1 MTTQDTTGR
10 REAKQE
16 EKLMTGTQA
25 VAQAVRLADV
35 EVTSAYPIR
44 PYDGVMQAVAKL
56 IANGELDAEFIVAEG
71 EHSQFEICKHASS
84 VGARVF
90 VGSSGV
96 GWMYAM
102 ESIAVTPSLRLPV
115 VAMIGNRALD
125 DPGAFG
131 VEHNDALCVRD
142 LGWQL
147 VWVEDAQEC
156 FDATLMA
163 YRIGED
169 SRVSFPVG
177 LGVDGAFITHSQA
190 LLQIPDQESVD
201 AFLPPYDLG
210 DRVLHPDNPI
220 SIAPQANED
229 WVMEI
234 RKQADEAARRVK
246 DVIWEAHND
255 FKELFGRGGDNP
267 FFEEYMT
274 EDAEY
279 VLFGMGSLGLPA
291 KVMVRRLREQG
302 EKVGF
307 VRLKWFRP
315 FPDEE
320 LAEVLGRF
328 KAVGVVDRDYAYGS
342 PQQGGVL
349 FTDLRAALYA
359 AETRPRMVN
368 FIGGLGG
375 RELTPEMM
383 DEMADLT
390 KQAADGG
397 DVPVVSWIGVRE

>member
-1 MTTQDTTGR
+1 MAETR
-10 REAKQE
+10 AAREAIQGQE
-16 EKLMTGTQA
+16 RLMTGTEA

-35 EVTSAYPIR
+35 DVTAAYPIR

-56 IANGELDAEFIVAEG
+56 IANGELDCEFIVADS
-71 EHSQFEICKHASS
+71 EHSQFEICKHASA
-84 VGARVF
+84 VGSRVF

-102 ESIAVTPSLRLPV
+102 ESLAVTPSLRLPV

-147 VWVEDAQEC
+147 CWVEGAQEC

-163 YRIGED
+163 YRVGED
-169 SRVSFPVG
+169 PRVSFPVG

-190 LLQIPDQESVD
+190 LINIPTQDQVNE
-201 AFLPPYDLG
+201 FLPPYDLG
-210 DRVLHPDNPI
+210 DRILHPDNPI

-234 RKQADEAARRVK
+234 RKQSDAAAHRVK
-246 DVIWEAHND
+246 DVIWEAHED
-255 FKELFGRGGDNP
+255 YKRIFGRGGDNP

-279 VLFGMGSLGLPA
+279 VLFGMGSLSLPA
-291 KVMVRRLREQG
+291 KVMVRRLRDRG
-302 EKVGF
+302 EKVGW

-315 FPDEE
+315 FPDVE
-320 LAEVLGRF
+320 LAEVLTRF
-328 KAVGVVDRDYAYGS
+328 KAVGVVDRDYSFGS

-349 FTDLRAALYA
+349 FTDLRASLYNS
-359 AETRPRMVN
+359 ETRPKMVN

-383 DEMADLT
+383 DEMAEMT
-390 KQAADGG
+390 KRAGEG
-397 DVPVVSWIGVRE
+397 EDVPEVSWIGVRE

>member
-1 MTTQDTTGR
+1 MTTQETR
-10 REAKQE
+10 REVKQE

-25 VAQAVRLADV
+25 VAQAVQLADV
-35 EVTSAYPIR
+35 DVTSAYPIR

-56 IANGELDAEFIVAEG
+56 IADGELECEYIVAEG
-71 EHSQFEICKHASS
+71 EHSQFEICKHAS
-84 VGARVF
+84 A
-90 VGSSGV
+90 VGSPRVRGLLGRGLDVRDGV
-96 GWMYAM
+96 HRGHA
-102 ESIAVTPSLRLPV
+102 ALRLPV
-115 VAMIGNRALD
+115 VAMVGNRALD

-147 VWVEDAQEC
+147 FWVENAQEC
-156 FDATLMA
+156 FDATLHGLPRRRGPA
-163 YRIGED
+163 GSPSLSASAWTARS
-169 SRVSFPVG
+169 SRTRRRWSRSRTRRASTPSCRPTTWG
-177 LGVDGAFITHSQA
+177 TGCCTRTTRS
-190 LLQIPDQESVD
+190 
-201 AFLPPYDLG
+201 
-210 DRVLHPDNPI
+210 R
-220 SIAPQANED
+220 IAPQANED

-234 RKQADEAARRVK
+234 RKQNDEAAKRVK
-246 DVIWEAHND
+246 DVIREAYAD

-279 VLFGMGSLGLPA
+279 VLVGMGSLGLPA

-328 KAVGVVDRDYAYGS
+328 KAVGVVDRDYSYGS

-349 FTDLRAALYA
+349 FTDLRAALYD
-359 AETRPRMVN
+359 AEQRPRMVN

-375 RELTPEMM
+375 REVTPEMM

-390 KQAADGG
+390 RRAGEG
-397 DVPVVSWIGVRE
+397 EDVPVVSWIGVRE

>member
-1 MTTQDTTGR
+1 MTETKTGP
-10 REAKQE
+10 REDNQV
-16 EKLMTGTQA
+16 EKLMTGTEA

-35 EVTSAYPIR
+35 DVTAAYPIR

-56 IANGELDAEFIVAEG
+56 IANGDLDAEFIVAEG
-71 EHSQFEICKHASS
+71 EHSQFEICKHASA
-84 VGARVF
+84 VGGRVF

-102 ESIAVTPSLRLPV
+102 ESLAVTPSLRLPV

-131 VEHNDALCVRD
+131 VEHNDAMCVRD

-147 VWVEDAQEC
+147 LWVEDAQEC

-163 YRIGED
+163 YRIAED
-169 SRVSFPVG
+169 ERVSFPIG
-177 LGVDGAFITHSQA
+177 LGVDGAFITHSQS
-190 LLQIPDQESVD
+190 LIKIPDQESVNK
-201 AFLPPYDLG
+201 FLPPYDLG
-210 DRVLHPDNPI
+210 DRLLHPDNPI

-234 RKQADEAARRVK
+234 RKQTDAAAHRVK
-246 DVIWEAHND
+246 DVIREAHAD
-255 FKELFGRGGDNP
+255 FKEIFGRGGDNP

-274 EDAEY
+274 DDAEY

-291 KVMVRRLREQG
+291 KVMVRRLRDRG

-307 VRLKWFRP
+307 IRLKWFRP

-320 LAEVLGRF
+320 LAQVLGRF
-328 KAVGVVDRDYAYGS
+328 KAVGVVDRDYSYGS

-349 FTDLRAALYA
+349 FTDLRAALYD
-359 AETRPRMVN
+359 AETRPRMVC

-383 DEMADLT
+383 DEMADIT
-390 KQAADGG
+390 RKAAEGE
-397 DVPVVSWIGVRE
+397 DVPTVSWIGVRE

>member
-1 MTTQDTTGR
+1 MTVARPRGR
-10 REAKQE
+10 QI
-16 EKLMTGTQA
+16 EKLTTGTQA
-25 VAQAVRLADV
+25 VAQAVKLADV
-35 EVTSAYPIR
+35 DVTAAYPIR

-56 IANGELDAEFIVAEG
+56 IADGELECEYIVAEG
-71 EHSQFEICKHASS
+71 EHSQFEICKHASA
-84 VGARVF
+84 VGSRVF

-102 ESIAVTPSLRLPV
+102 ESLAVTPSLRLPV

-131 VEHNDALCVRD
+131 VEHNDAMVVRD
-142 LGWQL
+142 LGWL
-147 VWVEDAQEC
+147 LFWVEDAQEC

-163 YRIGED
+163 YRVGED
-169 SRVSFPVG
+169 RRVSFPVG
-177 LGVDGAFITHSQA
+177 ICVDGAFITHSQT
-190 LLQIPDQESVD
+190 LIKIPDQETVNE
-201 AFLPPYDLG
+201 FLPPYDLG
-210 DRVLHPDNPI
+210 DRLLHPDNPI
-220 SIAPQANED
+220 TIAPQANED

-234 RKQADEAARRVK
+234 RKQTDEAARRVK
-246 DVIWEAHND
+246 GVIREAHDD
-255 FKELFGRGGDNP
+255 FRRLFGRGGDNP

-279 VLFGMGSLGLPA
+279 VLLGMGSLGLPA
-291 KVMVRRLREQG
+291 KVMVRRLRGRG

-307 VRLKWFRP
+307 IRLKWFRP

-320 LAEVLGRF
+320 LAESLGRF
-328 KAVGVVDRDYAYGS
+328 RAVGVIDRDYSYGS

-349 FTDLRAALYA
+349 FTDLRAALYD
-359 AETRPRMVN
+359 AERRPRLVN

-383 DEMADLT
+383 DEMAEIT
-390 KQAADGG
+390 RRAARGE
-397 DVPVVSWIGVRE
+397 DVPTVSWIGVRE

>member
-1 MTTQDTTGR
+1 MAETR
-10 REAKQE
+10 AAREAIQGE
-16 EKLMTGTQA
+16 ERLMTGTEA

-35 EVTSAYPIR
+35 DVTAAYPIR

-56 IANGELDAEFIVAEG
+56 IANGELDCEFIVADS
-71 EHSQFEICKHASS
+71 EHSQFEICKHASA
-84 VGARVF
+84 VGSRVF

-102 ESIAVTPSLRLPV
+102 ESLAVTPSLRLPV
-115 VAMIGNRALD
+115 VAMVGNRALD

-147 VWVEDAQEC
+147 FWVEGAQEC

-163 YRIGED
+163 YRVGED
-169 SRVSFPVG
+169 PRVSFPVG

-190 LLQIPDQESVD
+190 LINIPTQDQVNE
-201 AFLPPYDLG
+201 FLPPYDLG
-210 DRVLHPDNPI
+210 DRILHPDNPI

-234 RKQADEAARRVK
+234 RKQSDAAAHRVK
-246 DVIWEAHND
+246 DVIWEAHED
-255 FKELFGRGGDNP
+255 LKRIFGRGGDNP

-279 VLFGMGSLGLPA
+279 VLFGMGSLSLPA
-291 KVMVRRLREQG
+291 KVMVRRLRDRG
-302 EKVGF
+302 EKVGW

-315 FPDEE
+315 FPDVE
-320 LAEVLGRF
+320 LAEVLTRF
-328 KAVGVVDRDYAYGS
+328 KAVGVVDRDYSFGS

-349 FTDLRAALYA
+349 FTDLRASLYNS
-359 AETRPRMVN
+359 ETRPKMVN

-383 DEMADLT
+383 DEMAEMT
-390 KQAADGG
+390 KRAGEG
-397 DVPVVSWIGVRE
+397 EDVPDVSWIGVRE

>member
-1 MTTQDTTGR
+1 MTM
-10 REAKQE
+10 EKQAGSADNQV

-35 EVTSAYPIR
+35 DVTSAYPIR

-56 IANGELDAEFIVAEG
+56 IADGDLDAEYIVAEG
-71 EHSQFEICKHASS
+71 EHSQFEICKHASA
-84 VGARVF
+84 VGSRVF

-102 ESIAVTPSLRLPV
+102 ESNAVTPSLRLPV

-147 VWVEDAQEC
+147 NWVENAQEC

-163 YRIGED
+163 YRVGED
-169 SRVSFPVG
+169 PRVSFPIG
-177 LGVDGAFITHSQA
+177 IGVDGAFITHSQTIIK
-190 LLQIPDQESVD
+190 IPDQELVD
-201 AFLPPYDLG
+201 EFLPPYDLG
-210 DRVLHPDNPI
+210 DRLLHPDNPI

-234 RKQADEAARRVK
+234 RKQTDDAAHRVK
-246 DVIWEAHND
+246 DVIREAHDD
-255 FKELFGRGGDNP
+255 FKRIFGRGGDDP

-279 VLFGMGSLGLPA
+279 VLFGMGSLSLPT
-291 KVMVRRLREQG
+291 KVMVRRLRDRG

-320 LAEVLGRF
+320 LTEILTRF
-328 KAVGVVDRDYAYGS
+328 KAVGVVDRDYSYGS
-342 PQQGGVL
+342 PGQGGVV
-349 FTDLRAALYA
+349 FNDLRAALYN
-359 AETRPRMVN
+359 AEVRPKIIN

-383 DEMADLT
+383 DDMADT
-390 KQAADGG
+390 TRRAAAGE
-397 DVPVVSWIGVRE
+397 DVPMVRWIGVRE

>member
-1 MTTQDTTGR
+1 MTIEKPVGR
-10 REAKQE
+10 QT
-16 EKLMTGTQA
+16 EKLTTGTQA
-25 VAQAVRLADV
+25 VAQAVKLADV
-35 EVTSAYPIR
+35 DVTAAYPIR

-56 IANGELDAEFIVAEG
+56 IADGELDCEFIVAEG
-71 EHSQFEICKHASS
+71 EHSQFEICKHASA
-84 VGARVF
+84 VGSRVF

-102 ESIAVTPSLRLPV
+102 ESLCVTPSLRLPV

-131 VEHNDALCVRD
+131 VEHNDAMAVRD
-142 LGWQL
+142 LGWL
-147 VWVEDAQEC
+147 LFWVEDAQEC

-163 YRIGED
+163 YRVGED
-169 SRVSFPVG
+169 PRVSLPVG
-177 LGVDGAFITHSQA
+177 LGVDGAFITHSQT
-190 LLQIPDQESVD
+190 LIKIPDQETVNE
-201 AFLPPYDLG
+201 FLPPYDLG
-210 DRVLHPDNPI
+210 DRLLHPDNPI

-234 RKQADEAARRVK
+234 RKQTDAAARRVK
-246 DVIWEAHND
+246 DVIREAHQD
-255 FKELFGRGGDNP
+255 FRRLFGRGGDNP

-291 KVMVRRLREQG
+291 KVMVRRLRERG

-315 FPDEE
+315 FPAEE
-320 LAEVLGRF
+320 LAESLGRF
-328 KAVGVVDRDYAYGS
+328 RAVGVIDRDYSYGS

-349 FTDLRAALYA
+349 FTDLRAALYD
-359 AETRPRMVN
+359 AERRPKIVN

-390 KQAADGG
+390 KRAGRGEEIPA
-397 DVPVVSWIGVRE
+397 VSWIGVRE

>member
-1 MTTQDTTGR
+1 MTITKPSGGVQQT
-10 REAKQE
+10 

-35 EVTSAYPIR
+35 EVTAAYPIR

-56 IANGELDAEFIVAEG
+56 IASGELDAEFIVAEG

-147 VWVEDAQEC
+147 LWVEDAQEC

-234 RKQADEAARRVK
+234 RKQADEAAKRVK

-302 EKVGF
+302 DKVGF
-307 VRLKWFRP
+307 IRLKWFRP

-320 LAEVLGRF
+320 LAEVLSRF

-349 FTDLRAALYA
+349 FTDLRATLYA
-359 AETRPRMVN
+359 AERRPRMIN

-383 DEMADLT
+383 DEMADIT
-390 KQAADGG
+390 KRASEGEE
-397 DVPVVSWIGVRE
+397 VPVVSWIGVRE

>member
-1 MTTQDTTGR
+1 MTMQETEERGGR
-10 REAKQE
+10 GT

-35 EVTSAYPIR
+35 DVTAAYPIR

-56 IANGELDAEFIVAEG
+56 IADGDLDAEYIVAEG
-71 EHSQFEICKHASS
+71 EHSQFEICKHASA
-84 VGARVF
+84 VGSRVF

-102 ESIAVTPSLRLPV
+102 ESLAVTPSLRLPV

-131 VEHNDALCVRD
+131 VEHNDAMAVRD

-147 VWVEDAQEC
+147 VWVENAQEC

-163 YRIGED
+163 YRVAED
-169 SRVSFPVG
+169 PRVSFPVG
-177 LGVDGAFITHSQA
+177 IGVDGAFITHSQT
-190 LLQIPDQESVD
+190 LIKIPDQEMVD
-201 AFLPPYDLG
+201 EFLPPYDLG
-210 DRVLHPDNPI
+210 DRLLHPDNPI

-234 RKQADEAARRVK
+234 RKQTDDAARRVK
-246 DVIWEAHND
+246 GVIQEAHDD
-255 FKELFGRGGDNP
+255 FKRIFGRGGDNP

-274 EDAEY
+274 EDADY
-279 VLFGMGSLGLPA
+279 VLFGMGSLALPT
-291 KVMVRRLREQG
+291 KVMVRRLRDRG

-320 LAEVLGRF
+320 LTEILTRF
-328 KAVGVVDRDYAYGS
+328 KAVGVVDRDYSYGS
-342 PQQGGVL
+342 PGQGGVV
-349 FTDLRAALYA
+349 FNDLRAALYN
-359 AETRPRMVN
+359 AEVRPKIIN

-383 DEMADLT
+383 DDMADT
-390 KQAADGG
+390 TRRAAAGE
-397 DVPVVSWIGVRE
+397 DVPMVRWIGVRE

>member
-1 MTTQDTTGR
+1 MTDTQSR
-10 REAKQE
+10 PEARQE
-16 EKLMTGTQA
+16 QKLMTGTEA

-35 EVTSAYPIR
+35 DVMSAYPIR

-71 EHSQFEICKHASS
+71 EHSQFEICKHASA
-84 VGARVF
+84 VGSRVF

-102 ESIAVTPSLRLPV
+102 ESNAVTPSLRLPV

-147 VWVEDAQEC
+147 NWVEDAQEC
-156 FDATLMA
+156 FDVTLMA
-163 YRIGED
+163 YRVGED
-169 SRVSFPVG
+169 PRVSFPVG
-177 LGVDGAFITHSQA
+177 ICVDGAFITHSQT
-190 LLQIPDQESVD
+190 LIDIPDQESVD
-201 AFLPPYDLG
+201 RFLPPYDLG
-210 DRVLHPDNPI
+210 DRILHPDNPI

-234 RKQADEAARRVK
+234 RKQTDAAAHRVK
-246 DVIWEAHND
+246 DVIREAHKD
-255 FKELFGRGGDNP
+255 FKEIFGRGGDNP
-267 FFEEYMT
+267 FYEEYMT
-274 EDAEY
+274 EDADY
-279 VLFGMGSLGLPA
+279 ILFGMGSLSLPA
-291 KVMVRRLREQG
+291 KVMVRRLRDQG

-315 FPDEE
+315 FPDAE
-320 LAEVLGRF
+320 LAEILTRF
-328 KAVGVVDRDYAYGS
+328 KAVGVIDRDYSYGS
-342 PQQGGVL
+342 PKQGGVL
-349 FTDLRAALYA
+349 FTDLRAALYDL
-359 AETRPRMVN
+359 EERPKLVN

-383 DEMADLT
+383 DQMAGIT
-390 KQAADGG
+390 KKAAAGEDVQA
-397 DVPVVSWIGVRE
+397 VTWIGVRE

>member
-1 MTTQDTTGR
+1 MTTPEIGR

-25 VAQAVRLADV
+25 VAQAVKLADV

-56 IANGELDAEFIVAEG
+56 IADGELEG

-102 ESIAVTPSLRLPV
+102 ESNAVTPSLRLPV
-115 VAMIGNRALD
+115 VAMIGSRALD
-125 DPGAFG
+125 GPGAFG

-147 VWVEDAQEC
+147 FWVEDAQES

-163 YRIGED
+163 YRVGED
-169 SRVSFPVG
+169 KRVSFPIG

-201 AFLPPYDLG
+201 EFLPPYDLG

-234 RKQADEAARRVK
+234 RKQTDEAARRVK
-246 DVIWEAHND
+246 GVIWEAHND

-267 FFEEYMT
+267 FFEEYRT

-291 KVMVRRLREQG
+291 KVMVRRLRERG
-302 EKVGF
+302 EKV
-307 VRLKWFRP
+307 
-315 FPDEE
+315 
-320 LAEVLGRF
+320 
-328 KAVGVVDRDYAYGS
+328 
-342 PQQGGVL
+342 
-349 FTDLRAALYA
+349 
-359 AETRPRMVN
+359 
-368 FIGGLGG
+368 
-375 RELTPEMM
+375 
-383 DEMADLT
+383 
-390 KQAADGG
+390 
-397 DVPVVSWIGVRE
+397 

>member
-1 MTTQDTTGR
+1 MTISRPPGQEVRQD
-10 REAKQE
+10 
-16 EKLMTGTQA
+16 EKLMTGTEA

-35 EVTSAYPIR
+35 DVMSAYPIR

-56 IANGELDAEFIVAEG
+56 IANGELDAEYIVAEG
-71 EHSQFEICKHASS
+71 EHSQFEICKHASA
-84 VGARVF
+84 VGSRVF

-102 ESIAVTPSLRLPV
+102 ESNAVTPSLRLPV

-131 VEHNDALCVRD
+131 VEHNDAMVVRD

-147 VWVEDAQEC
+147 NWVENAQEC

-163 YRIGED
+163 YRVGED

-177 LGVDGAFITHSQA
+177 ICVDGAFITHSQT
-190 LLQIPDQESVD
+190 LIKIPDQESVNE
-201 AFLPPYDLG
+201 FLPPYDLG
-210 DRVLHPDNPI
+210 ERLLHPDNPI

-234 RKQADEAARRVK
+234 RKQTDDAAHRVK
-246 DVIWEAHND
+246 DVIWEAHED
-255 FKELFGRGGDNP
+255 FKRLFGRGGDSP

-274 EDAEY
+274 EDADY

-291 KVMVRRLREQG
+291 KVMVRRLRELG

-320 LAEVLGRF
+320 LAEVLSRF
-328 KAVGVVDRDYAYGS
+328 SAVGVVDRDYSYGS

-349 FTDLRAALYA
+349 FTDLRAALYST
-359 AETRPRMVN
+359 ERKPRMVN

-390 KQAADGG
+390 KRAAHGEE
-397 DVPVVSWIGVRE
+397 VPTVSWIGVRE

>member
-1 MTTQDTTGR
+1 VTISREVQESHYEQREVLTTGT
-10 REAKQE
+10 E
-16 EKLMTGTQA
+16 A
-25 VAQAVRLADV
+25 VAQAVKLADV
-35 EVTSAYPIR
+35 DVMSAYPIR
-44 PYDGVMQAVAKL
+44 PYDGVMQAVSKL
-56 IANGELDAEFIVAEG
+56 IANGELDAEYIIAEG
-71 EHSQFEICKHASS
+71 EHSQFEICKHASA
-84 VGARVF
+84 VGSRVF

-102 ESIAVTPSLRLPV
+102 ESNAVTPSLRLPV

-131 VEHNDALCVRD
+131 VEHNDAMCVRD

-147 VWVEDAQEC
+147 FWVEDAQEC
-156 FDATLMA
+156 FDATLMS
-163 YRIGED
+163 YRVGED
-169 SRVSFPVG
+169 SRVSFPIG
-177 LGVDGAFITHSQA
+177 ICVDGAFITHSQT
-190 LLQIPDQESVD
+190 LIKIPEKEAVE

-210 DRVLHPDNPI
+210 DRLLHPDNPI

-234 RKQADEAARRVK
+234 RKQTDAAAHRVK
-246 DVIWEAHND
+246 DVIREAHAD
-255 FKELFGRGGDNP
+255 FKRIFGRGGDNP

-307 VRLKWFRP
+307 IRLKWYRP
-315 FPDEE
+315 FPDVE
-320 LAEVLGRF
+320 LAELLGRF
-328 KAVGVVDRDYAYGS
+328 GAIGVIDRDYSYGS
-342 PQQGGVL
+342 PSQGGVL
-349 FTDLRAALYA
+349 YTDLRAALYR
-359 AETRPRMVN
+359 AERRPTMVN

-383 DEMADLT
+383 DEMAGIT
-390 KQAADGG
+390 KRAAQGE
-397 DVPVVSWIGVRE
+397 PVQEVSWIGVRE

>member
-1 MTTQDTTGR
+1 MTVARPRGR
-10 REAKQE
+10 QI
-16 EKLMTGTQA
+16 EKLTTGTQA
-25 VAQAVRLADV
+25 VAQAVKLADV
-35 EVTSAYPIR
+35 DVTAAYPIR

-56 IANGELDAEFIVAEG
+56 IADGELECEYIVAEG
-71 EHSQFEICKHASS
+71 EHSQFEICKHASA
-84 VGARVF
+84 VGSRVF

-102 ESIAVTPSLRLPV
+102 ESLAVTPSLRLPV

-131 VEHNDALCVRD
+131 VEHNDAMVVRD
-142 LGWQL
+142 LGWL
-147 VWVEDAQEC
+147 LFWVEDAQEC

-163 YRIGED
+163 YRVGED
-169 SRVSFPVG
+169 RRVSFPVG
-177 LGVDGAFITHSQA
+177 ICVDGAFITHSQT
-190 LLQIPDQESVD
+190 LIKIPDQETVNE
-201 AFLPPYDLG
+201 FLPPYDLG
-210 DRVLHPDNPI
+210 DRLLHPDNPI
-220 SIAPQANED
+220 TIAPQANED

-234 RKQADEAARRVK
+234 RKQTDEAARRVK
-246 DVIWEAHND
+246 GVIREAHDD
-255 FKELFGRGGDNP
+255 FRRLFGRGGDNP

-279 VLFGMGSLGLPA
+279 VLLGMGSLGLPA
-291 KVMVRRLREQG
+291 KVMVRRLRGRG

-307 VRLKWFRP
+307 IRLKWFRP

-320 LAEVLGRF
+320 LAESLGRF
-328 KAVGVVDRDYAYGS
+328 RAVGVIDRNYSYGS

-349 FTDLRAALYA
+349 FTDLRAALYD
-359 AETRPRMVN
+359 AERRPRLVN

-383 DEMADLT
+383 DEMAEIT
-390 KQAADGG
+390 RRAARGE
-397 DVPVVSWIGVRE
+397 DVPTVSWIGVRE

>member
-1 MTTQDTTGR
+1 MTETKTGP
-10 REAKQE
+10 REDNQV
-16 EKLMTGTQA
+16 EKLMTGTEA

-35 EVTSAYPIR
+35 DVTAAYPIR

-56 IANGELDAEFIVAEG
+56 IANGDLDAEFIVAEG
-71 EHSQFEICKHASS
+71 EHSQFEICKHASA
-84 VGARVF
+84 VGGRVF

-102 ESIAVTPSLRLPV
+102 ESLAVTPSLRLPV

-131 VEHNDALCVRD
+131 VEHNDAMCVRD

-147 VWVEDAQEC
+147 LWVEDAQEC

-163 YRIGED
+163 YRIAED
-169 SRVSFPVG
+169 ERVSFPIG
-177 LGVDGAFITHSQA
+177 LGVDGAFITHSQS
-190 LLQIPDQESVD
+190 LIKIPDQESVNR
-201 AFLPPYDLG
+201 FLPPYDLG
-210 DRVLHPDNPI
+210 DRLLHPDNPI

-234 RKQADEAARRVK
+234 RKQTDAAAHRVK
-246 DVIWEAHND
+246 DVIREAHAD
-255 FKELFGRGGDNP
+255 FKEIFGRGGDNP

-274 EDAEY
+274 DDAEY

-291 KVMVRRLREQG
+291 KVMVRRLRDRG

-307 VRLKWFRP
+307 IRLKWFRP

-320 LAEVLGRF
+320 LAQVLGRF
-328 KAVGVVDRDYAYGS
+328 KAVGVVDRDYSYGS

-349 FTDLRAALYA
+349 FTDLRAALYD
-359 AETRPRMVN
+359 AETRPRMVC

-383 DEMADLT
+383 DEMADIT
-390 KQAADGG
+390 RRAGEG
-397 DVPVVSWIGVRE
+397 EDVPTVSWIGVRE

>member
-1 MTTQDTTGR
+1 MTDTQSR
-10 REAKQE
+10 PEAHQE
-16 EKLMTGTQA
+16 QKLMTGTEA

-35 EVTSAYPIR
+35 DVMSAYPIR

-71 EHSQFEICKHASS
+71 EHSQFEICKHASA
-84 VGARVF
+84 VGSRVF

-102 ESIAVTPSLRLPV
+102 ESNAVTPSLRLPV

-147 VWVEDAQEC
+147 NWVEDAQEC
-156 FDATLMA
+156 FDVTLMA
-163 YRIGED
+163 YRVGED

-177 LGVDGAFITHSQA
+177 ICVDGAFITHSQT
-190 LLQIPDQESVD
+190 LIDIPDQESVD
-201 AFLPPYDLG
+201 RFLPPYDLG
-210 DRVLHPDNPI
+210 DRILHPDNPI

-234 RKQADEAARRVK
+234 RKQTDAAAHRVK
-246 DVIWEAHND
+246 DVIREAHKD
-255 FKELFGRGGDNP
+255 FKEIFGRGGDNP
-267 FFEEYMT
+267 FYEEYMT
-274 EDAEY
+274 EDADY
-279 VLFGMGSLGLPA
+279 VLFGMGSLSLPA
-291 KVMVRRLREQG
+291 KVMVRRLRDQG
-302 EKVGF
+302 QKVGF

-315 FPDEE
+315 FPDAE
-320 LAEVLGRF
+320 LAEILTRF
-328 KAVGVVDRDYAYGS
+328 KAVGVIDRDYSYGS
-342 PQQGGVL
+342 PKQGGVL
-349 FTDLRAALYA
+349 FTDLRAALYDL
-359 AETRPRMVN
+359 EERPKLVN

-383 DEMADLT
+383 DQMADIT
-390 KQAADGG
+390 KRAASGE
-397 DVPVVSWIGVRE
+397 DVQTVTWIGVRE

>member
-1 MTTQDTTGR
+1 MATVTTNVAPAVGDDKELLISGS
-10 REAKQE
+10 E
-16 EKLMTGTQA
+16 A
-25 VAQAVRLADV
+25 VAEALVLADLDV
-35 EVTSAYPIR
+35 VTAYPIR
-44 PYDGVMQAVAKL
+44 PYDTVMQAIAKK
-56 IANGELDAEFIVAEG
+56 IANGQLVAEYIVAEG
-71 EHSQFEICKHASS
+71 EHSQFEIVKHAST

-90 VGSSGV
+90 CGSSGV

-102 ESIAVTPSLRLPV
+102 ECLVVTPPLRVPMVCLV
-115 VAMIGNRALD
+115 GNRALD

-131 VEHNDALCVRD
+131 VEHNDALFVRD
-142 LGWQL
+142 LGWML
-147 VWVEDAQEC
+147 CWIDTSQEAI
-156 FDATLMA
+156 DTTLIA
-163 YRIGED
+163 YRIAENP
-169 SRVSFPVG
+169 RVSLPVG

-190 LLQIPDQESVD
+190 LLQIPDQESVNE
-201 AFLPPYDLG
+201 FLPPYDLG

-234 RKQADEAARRVK
+234 RKQTDEAAKRVK
-246 DVIWEAHND
+246 GVIWEAHND
-255 FKELFGRGGDNP
+255 FKEIFGRGGDNP

-291 KVMVRRLREQG
+291 KVMVRRLRDRG

-307 VRLKWFRP
+307 IRLKWFRP

-349 FTDLRAALYA
+349 FTDLRATLYA
-359 AETRPRMVN
+359 AERRPRMIN

-390 KQAADGG
+390 KQAAEGG
-397 DVPVVSWIGVRE
+397 DVPVVSC

>member
-1 MTTQDTTGR
+1 MTM
-10 REAKQE
+10 EKQAGSADNQV

-35 EVTSAYPIR
+35 DVTSAYPIR

-56 IANGELDAEFIVAEG
+56 IADGDLDAEYIVAEG
-71 EHSQFEICKHASS
+71 EHSQFEICKHASA
-84 VGARVF
+84 VGSRVF

-102 ESIAVTPSLRLPV
+102 ESNAVTPSLRLPV

-147 VWVEDAQEC
+147 NWVENAQEC

-163 YRIGED
+163 YRVGED
-169 SRVSFPVG
+169 PRVSFPIG
-177 LGVDGAFITHSQA
+177 IGVDGAFITHSQTIIK
-190 LLQIPDQESVD
+190 IPDQELVD
-201 AFLPPYDLG
+201 EFLPPYDLG
-210 DRVLHPDNPI
+210 NRLLHPDNPI

-234 RKQADEAARRVK
+234 RKQTDDAAHRVK
-246 DVIWEAHND
+246 DVIREAHDD
-255 FKELFGRGGDNP
+255 FKRIFGRGGDDP

-279 VLFGMGSLGLPA
+279 VLFGMGSLSLPT
-291 KVMVRRLREQG
+291 KVMVRRLRDRG

-320 LAEVLGRF
+320 LTEILTRF
-328 KAVGVVDRDYAYGS
+328 KAVGVVDRDYSYGS
-342 PQQGGVL
+342 PGQGGVV
-349 FTDLRAALYA
+349 FNDLRAALYN
-359 AETRPRMVN
+359 AEVRPKIIN

-383 DEMADLT
+383 DDMADT
-390 KQAADGG
+390 TRRAAAGE
-397 DVPVVSWIGVRE
+397 DVPMVRWIGVRE

>member
-1 MTTQDTTGR
+1 
-10 REAKQE
+10 
-16 EKLMTGTQA
+16 
-25 VAQAVRLADV
+25 
-35 EVTSAYPIR
+35 
-44 PYDGVMQAVAKL
+44 
-56 IANGELDAEFIVAEG
+56 
-71 EHSQFEICKHASS
+71 
-84 VGARVF
+84 
-90 VGSSGV
+90 
-96 GWMYAM
+96 MYAM
-102 ESIAVTPSLRLPV
+102 ESNAVTPSLRLPI

-147 VWVEDAQEC
+147 CWVENAQEC

-163 YRIGED
+163 YRVGED
-169 SRVSFPVG
+169 PRVSLPVG

-190 LLQIPDQESVD
+190 LLQIPDQESVN

-234 RKQADEAARRVK
+234 RKQTDEAAKRVK

-279 VLFGMGSLGLPA
+279 LLFGMGSLGLPA

-302 EKVGF
+302 
-307 VRLKWFRP
+307 
-315 FPDEE
+315 
-320 LAEVLGRF
+320 EVLGRF

-359 AETRPRMVN
+359 AERRPRMIN

-383 DEMADLT
+383 DEMADIT
-390 KQAADGG
+390 KRASEGEE
-397 DVPVVSWIGVRE
+397 VPVVSWIGVRG

>member
-1 MTTQDTTGR
+1 MTETAGR
-10 REAKQE
+10 REVQQTE
-16 EKLMTGTQA
+16 QLMTGTEA
-25 VAQAVRLADV
+25 VAQAARLADV
-35 EVTSAYPIR
+35 DVMAAYPIR

-56 IANGELDAEFIVAEG
+56 IADGELDAEYIVAEG
-71 EHSQFEICKHASS
+71 EHSQFEICKHASA
-84 VGARVF
+84 VGSRVF

-102 ESIAVTPSLRLPV
+102 ESLAVTPSLRLPV

-131 VEHNDALCVRD
+131 VEHNDAMCVRD
-142 LGWQL
+142 LGWL
-147 VWVEDAQEC
+147 LFWVEDAQEC

-163 YRIGED
+163 YRVAED
-169 SRVSFPVG
+169 PRVSLPMG
-177 LGVDGAFITHSQA
+177 LGVDGAFITHSQT
-190 LLQIPDQESVD
+190 LLRIPDQESVNE
-201 AFLPPYDLG
+201 FLPPYDLG
-210 DRVLHPDNPI
+210 DRLLHPDNPI

-234 RKQADEAARRVK
+234 RKQTDAAAWRVK
-246 DVIWEAHND
+246 DIIREAHAD

-267 FFEEYMT
+267 FFEEYMI
-274 EDAEY
+274 EDADY
-279 VLFGMGSLGLPA
+279 VLLGMGSLGLPA

-307 VRLKWFRP
+307 VRLKWYRP
-315 FPDEE
+315 FPGEE
-320 LAEVLGRF
+320 LAEVLSRF
-328 KAVGVVDRDYAYGS
+328 KAVGVVDRDYSYGS

-349 FTDLRAALYA
+349 FTDIRAALYA
-359 AETRPRMVN
+359 AEKRPRLVN

-383 DEMADLT
+383 DEMAHLT
-390 KQAADGG
+390 RDAADGG
-397 DVPVVSWIGVRE
+397 DVPTVSWIGVRE

>member
-1 MTTQDTTGR
+1 MTMQETEERGGR
-10 REAKQE
+10 GT

-35 EVTSAYPIR
+35 DVTAAYPIR

-56 IANGELDAEFIVAEG
+56 IADGDLDAEYIVAEG
-71 EHSQFEICKHASS
+71 EHSQFEICKHASA
-84 VGARVF
+84 VGSRVF

-102 ESIAVTPSLRLPV
+102 ESLAVTPSLRLPV

-131 VEHNDALCVRD
+131 VEHNDAMSVRD

-147 VWVEDAQEC
+147 NWVENAQEC

-163 YRIGED
+163 YRVAED

-177 LGVDGAFITHSQA
+177 IGVDGAFITHSQT
-190 LLQIPDQESVD
+190 LIKIPDQEMVD
-201 AFLPPYDLG
+201 EFLPPYDLG
-210 DRVLHPDNPI
+210 DRLLHPDNPI

-234 RKQADEAARRVK
+234 RKQTDDAARRVK
-246 DVIWEAHND
+246 GVIQEAHDD
-255 FKELFGRGGDNP
+255 FKRIFGRGGDNP

-279 VLFGMGSLGLPA
+279 VLFGMGSLSLPA
-291 KVMVRRLREQG
+291 KVMVRRLRDRG

-315 FPDEE
+315 FPTEE
-320 LAEVLGRF
+320 MVETLTRF
-328 KAVGVVDRDYAYGS
+328 EAVGVVDRDYSYGS
-342 PQQGGVL
+342 PKQGGVL
-349 FTDLRAALYA
+349 FTDLRAALYD
-359 AETRPRMVN
+359 AEVRPRLVN

-383 DEMADLT
+383 DDMADTT
-390 KQAADGG
+390 KRAAAGE
-397 DVPVVSWIGVRE
+397 DVPTVRWIGVRE

>member
-1 MTTQDTTGR
+1 MTITKPSGGVQQT
-10 REAKQE
+10 

-35 EVTSAYPIR
+35 DVMAAYPIR

-56 IANGELDAEFIVAEG
+56 IANGELDAEYIVAEG
-71 EHSQFEICKHASS
+71 EHSQFEICKHASA
-84 VGARVF
+84 VGSRVF

-102 ESIAVTPSLRLPV
+102 ESLAVTPPLRLPV

-131 VEHNDALCVRD
+131 VEHNDAMCVRD

-156 FDATLMA
+156 FDATLLA

-169 SRVSFPVG
+169 KRVSFPVG
-177 LGVDGAFITHSQA
+177 LCVDGAFITHSQA
-190 LLQIPDQESVD
+190 LVKIPDQESVD

-210 DRVLHPDNPI
+210 DRLLHPDNPI

-234 RKQADEAARRVK
+234 RKQTDEAARRVK
-246 DVIWEAHND
+246 DVIREAHAD
-255 FKELFGRGGDNP
+255 FRELFGRGGDNP
-267 FFEEYMT
+267 FFEEYRT
-274 EDAEY
+274 EDADY
-279 VLFGMGSLGLPA
+279 VLLGMGSLGLPA
-291 KVMVRRLREQG
+291 KVMVRRLRDRG

-307 VRLKWFRP
+307 IRLKWFRP
-315 FPDEE
+315 FPDVE
-320 LAEVLGRF
+320 LAERSGPLRGRGRSRPRLLLRF
-328 KAVGVVDRDYAYGS
+328 ADSGRCSLHRPARG
-342 PQQGGVL
+342 PLQR
-349 FTDLRAALYA
+349 RAAAPHGQLHRGPGRSRAY
-359 AETRPRMVN
+359 PRDD
-368 FIGGLGG
+368 G
-375 RELTPEMM
+375 R
-383 DEMADLT
+383 
-390 KQAADGG
+390 DGVHHQEG
-397 DVPVVSWIGVRE
+397 RRRRGCARRQLDRGARVE

>member
-1 MTTQDTTGR
+1 MTISIPQEHRQVEQHEILTTGT
-10 REAKQE
+10 EAI
-16 EKLMTGTQA
+16 
-25 VAQAVRLADV
+25 AQAVKLADV
-35 EVTSAYPIR
+35 DVMAAYPIR

-56 IANGELDAEFIVAEG
+56 IANGELDAEYIVAEG
-71 EHSQFEICKHASS
+71 EHSQFEICKHASA
-84 VGARVF
+84 VGSRVF

-102 ESIAVTPSLRLPV
+102 ESNAVTPSLRLPV

-147 VWVEDAQEC
+147 YWVEDAQEC
-156 FDATLMA
+156 FDTTLMA
-163 YRIGED
+163 YRVGED

-177 LGVDGAFITHSQA
+177 ICVDGAFITHSQT
-190 LLQIPDQESVD
+190 LIQIPNKDGVD
-201 AFLPPYDLG
+201 AFLPPYELG
-210 DRVLHPDNPI
+210 DRLLHPDNPI

-234 RKQADEAARRVK
+234 RKQTDEAAKRVK
-246 DVIWEAHND
+246 DVIREAHAD
-255 FKELFGRGGDNP
+255 FKQLFGRGGDNP

-291 KVMVRRLREQG
+291 KVMVRRLRERG

-307 VRLKWFRP
+307 VRLKWYRP

-320 LAEVLGRF
+320 LRGLLGQF
-328 KAVGVVDRDYAYGS
+328 KAVGVVDRDYSYGS
-342 PQQGGVL
+342 PSQGGVL
-349 FTDLRAALYA
+349 YTDLRAALYN
-359 AETRPRMVN
+359 AELKPKMVN

-383 DEMADLT
+383 DEMAHIT
-390 KQAADGG
+390 KQAAQGE
-397 DVPVVSWIGVRE
+397 PAPEVSWIGVRE

>member
-1 MTTQDTTGR
+1 MTTPEATGR
-10 REAKQE
+10 RHIEQN

-56 IANGELDAEFIVAEG
+56 IADGELECEYIVAEG
-71 EHSQFEICKHASS
+71 EHSQFEICKHASA

-96 GWMYAM
+96 GWMFAM
-102 ESIAVTPSLRLPV
+102 ESLAVTPSLRLPV

-131 VEHNDALCVRD
+131 VEHNDAMAVRD
-142 LGWQL
+142 LGWL
-147 VWVEDAQEC
+147 LYWVENAQEC

-163 YRIGED
+163 YRVAED
-169 SRVSFPVG
+169 SRVSLPMG
-177 LGVDGAFITHSQA
+177 LGVDGAFITHSQT
-190 LLQIPDQESVD
+190 LIQLPDQESVNE
-201 AFLPPYDLG
+201 FLPPYDLG
-210 DRVLHPDNPI
+210 ERLLHPDNPI
-220 SIAPQANED
+220 SVAPQANED

-234 RKQADEAARRVK
+234 RKQTDAAAKNVK
-246 DVIWEAHND
+246 DVIREAHSD
-255 FKELFGRGGDNP
+255 YKELFGRGGDNP

-315 FPDEE
+315 FPGEE
-320 LAEVLGRF
+320 LAEILGRF

-342 PQQGGVL
+342 PQQGGIL
-349 FTDLRAALYA
+349 FTDLRAALYDA
-359 AETRPRMVN
+359 DQRPRLVC

-383 DEMADLT
+383 DEMSYLT
-390 KQAADGG
+390 KKAAYGEE
-397 DVPVVSWIGVRE
+397 VPTVSWIGVRE

>member
-1 MTTQDTTGR
+1 MTISREVDQGQFEQREVLTTGT
-10 REAKQE
+10 E
-16 EKLMTGTQA
+16 A
-25 VAQAVRLADV
+25 VAQAVKLADV
-35 EVTSAYPIR
+35 DVMAAYPIR

-56 IANGELDAEFIVAEG
+56 IADGELDAEYIVAEG
-71 EHSQFEICKHASS
+71 EHSQFEICKHASA
-84 VGARVF
+84 VGSRVF

-102 ESIAVTPSLRLPV
+102 ESNAVTPSLRLPV

-131 VEHNDALCVRD
+131 VEHNDAMCVRD

-156 FDATLMA
+156 LDATLMA
-163 YRIGED
+163 YRVGED

-177 LGVDGAFITHSQA
+177 LGVDGAFITHSQT
-190 LLQIPDQESVD
+190 LIKIPSQEAVD
-201 AFLPPYDLG
+201 EFLPPYDLG
-210 DRVLHPDNPI
+210 DRLLHPDNPI

-234 RKQADEAARRVK
+234 RKQTDAAAHKVK
-246 DVIWEAHND
+246 DVIWEAHED
-255 FKELFGRGGDNP
+255 FKRIFGRGGDNP

-274 EDAEY
+274 EDADY

-291 KVMVRRLREQG
+291 KVMVRRLRERG

-320 LAEVLGRF
+320 LAELLGRF
-328 KAVGVVDRDYAYGS
+328 PAVGVIDRDYSYGS
-342 PQQGGVL
+342 PGQGGVL
-349 FTDLRAALYA
+349 FNDLRAALYN
-359 AETRPRMVN
+359 AEQRPKVVN

-383 DEMADLT
+383 DEMADVT
-390 KQAADGG
+390 KRAAQGES
-397 DVPVVSWIGVRE
+397 VQEVSWIGVRE

>member
-1 MTTQDTTGR
+1 MTDTQSR
-10 REAKQE
+10 PEARQE
-16 EKLMTGTQA
+16 QKLMTGTEA

-35 EVTSAYPIR
+35 DVMSAYPIR

-71 EHSQFEICKHASS
+71 EHSQFEICKHASA
-84 VGARVF
+84 VGSRVF

-102 ESIAVTPSLRLPV
+102 ESNAVTPSLRLPV

-147 VWVEDAQEC
+147 NWVEDAQEC
-156 FDATLMA
+156 FDVTLMA
-163 YRIGED
+163 YRVGED
-169 SRVSFPVG
+169 PRVSFPVG
-177 LGVDGAFITHSQA
+177 ICVDGAFITHSQT
-190 LLQIPDQESVD
+190 LIDIPDQESVD
-201 AFLPPYDLG
+201 RFLPPYDLG
-210 DRVLHPDNPI
+210 DRILHPDNPI

-234 RKQADEAARRVK
+234 RKQTDAAAHRVK
-246 DVIWEAHND
+246 DIIREAHKD
-255 FKELFGRGGDNP
+255 FKEIFGRGGDNP

-274 EDAEY
+274 EDADY
-279 VLFGMGSLGLPA
+279 VLFGMGSLSLPA
-291 KVMVRRLREQG
+291 KVMVRRLRDQG
-302 EKVGF
+302 QKVGF
-307 VRLKWFRP
+307 VRLKWYRP
-315 FPDEE
+315 FPDAE
-320 LAEVLGRF
+320 LAEILTRF
-328 KAVGVVDRDYAYGS
+328 KAVGVIDRDYSYGS
-342 PQQGGVL
+342 PKQGGVL
-349 FTDLRAALYA
+349 FTDLRAALYDL
-359 AETRPRMVN
+359 EERPKLVN

-383 DEMADLT
+383 DQMADIT
-390 KQAADGG
+390 KRAASGEDIQT
-397 DVPVVSWIGVRE
+397 VTWIGVRE

>member
-1 MTTQDTTGR
+1 MTVARPRGR
-10 REAKQE
+10 QI
-16 EKLMTGTQA
+16 EKLTTGTQA
-25 VAQAVRLADV
+25 VAQAVKLADV
-35 EVTSAYPIR
+35 DVTAAYPIR

-56 IANGELDAEFIVAEG
+56 IADGELECEYIVAEG
-71 EHSQFEICKHASS
+71 EHSQFEICKHASA
-84 VGARVF
+84 VGSRVF

-102 ESIAVTPSLRLPV
+102 ESLAVTPSLRLPV

-131 VEHNDALCVRD
+131 VEHNDAMVVRD
-142 LGWQL
+142 LGWL
-147 VWVEDAQEC
+147 LFWVEDAQEC

-163 YRIGED
+163 YRVGED
-169 SRVSFPVG
+169 RRVSFPVG
-177 LGVDGAFITHSQA
+177 ICVDGAFITHSQT
-190 LLQIPDQESVD
+190 LIKISDQETVNE
-201 AFLPPYDLG
+201 FLPPYDLG
-210 DRVLHPDNPI
+210 DRLLHPDNPI
-220 SIAPQANED
+220 TIAPQANED

-234 RKQADEAARRVK
+234 RKQTDEAARRVK
-246 DVIWEAHND
+246 GVIREAHDD
-255 FKELFGRGGDNP
+255 FRRLFGRGGDNP

-279 VLFGMGSLGLPA
+279 VLLGMGSLGLPA
-291 KVMVRRLREQG
+291 KVMVRRLRGRG

-307 VRLKWFRP
+307 IRLKWFRP

-320 LAEVLGRF
+320 LAESLGRF
-328 KAVGVVDRDYAYGS
+328 RAVGVIDRNYSYGS

-349 FTDLRAALYA
+349 FTDLRAALYD
-359 AETRPRMVN
+359 AERRPRLVN

-383 DEMADLT
+383 DEMAEIT
-390 KQAADGG
+390 RRAARGE
-397 DVPVVSWIGVRE
+397 DVPTVSWIGVRE

>member
-1 MTTQDTTGR
+1 
-10 REAKQE
+10 
-16 EKLMTGTQA
+16 
-25 VAQAVRLADV
+25 
-35 EVTSAYPIR
+35 
-44 PYDGVMQAVAKL
+44 
-56 IANGELDAEFIVAEG
+56 
-71 EHSQFEICKHASS
+71 
-84 VGARVF
+84 
-90 VGSSGV
+90 
-96 GWMYAM
+96 
-102 ESIAVTPSLRLPV
+102 
-115 VAMIGNRALD
+115 
-125 DPGAFG
+125 
-131 VEHNDALCVRD
+131 
-142 LGWQL
+142 
-147 VWVEDAQEC
+147 
-156 FDATLMA
+156 
-163 YRIGED
+163 
-169 SRVSFPVG
+169 
-177 LGVDGAFITHSQA
+177 
-190 LLQIPDQESVD
+190 
-201 AFLPPYDLG
+201 LPPYDLG
-210 DRVLHPDNPI
+210 NRVLHPDNPI

-234 RKQADEAARRVK
+234 RKQTDEVARGVK
-246 DVIWEAHND
+246 GVIWEAHND

-291 KVMVRRLREQG
+291 KVMVRRLRDQG

-328 KAVGVVDRDYAYGS
+328 DAVGVVDRDYAYGA
-342 PQQGGVL
+342 PQQGGVV

-359 AETRPRMVN
+359 AEKRPRLVN

-390 KQAADGG
+390 KRAAQGEE
-397 DVPVVSWIGVRE
+397 VPTVSWIGVRE

>member
-1 MTTQDTTGR
+1 MTM
-10 REAKQE
+10 EKQAGSADNQV

-35 EVTSAYPIR
+35 DVTSAYPIR

-56 IANGELDAEFIVAEG
+56 IADGDLDAEYIVAEG
-71 EHSQFEICKHASS
+71 EHSQFEICKHASA
-84 VGARVF
+84 VGSRVF

-102 ESIAVTPSLRLPV
+102 ESNAVTPSLRLPV

-147 VWVEDAQEC
+147 NWVENSQEC

-163 YRIGED
+163 YRVGED
-169 SRVSFPVG
+169 PRVSFPIG
-177 LGVDGAFITHSQA
+177 IGVDGAFITHSQTIIK
-190 LLQIPDQESVD
+190 IPDQELVD
-201 AFLPPYDLG
+201 EFLPPYDLG
-210 DRVLHPDNPI
+210 NRLLHPDNPI

-234 RKQADEAARRVK
+234 RKQTDDAAHRVK

-255 FKELFGRGGDNP
+255 FKRIFGRGGDNP

-274 EDAEY
+274 EDADY
-279 VLFGMGSLGLPA
+279 VLFGMGSLALPT
-291 KVMVRRLREQG
+291 KVMVRRLRDRG

-320 LAEVLGRF
+320 LTEILTRF
-328 KAVGVVDRDYAYGS
+328 KAVGVVDRDYSYGS
-342 PQQGGVL
+342 PGQGGVV
-349 FTDLRAALYA
+349 FNDLRAALYN
-359 AETRPRMVN
+359 AEVRPKIIN

-383 DEMADLT
+383 DDMADT
-390 KQAADGG
+390 TRRAAAGE
-397 DVPVVSWIGVRE
+397 DVPMVRWIGVRE

>member
-1 MTTQDTTGR
+1 MTVARPRGR
-10 REAKQE
+10 QI
-16 EKLMTGTQA
+16 EKLTTGTQA
-25 VAQAVRLADV
+25 VAQAVKLADV
-35 EVTSAYPIR
+35 DVTAAYPIR

-56 IANGELDAEFIVAEG
+56 IADGELECEYIVAEG
-71 EHSQFEICKHASS
+71 EHSQFEICKHASA
-84 VGARVF
+84 VGSRVF

-102 ESIAVTPSLRLPV
+102 ESLAVTPSLRLPV

-131 VEHNDALCVRD
+131 VEHNDAMVVRD
-142 LGWQL
+142 LGWL
-147 VWVEDAQEC
+147 LFWVEDAQEC

-163 YRIGED
+163 YRVGED
-169 SRVSFPVG
+169 RRVSFPVG
-177 LGVDGAFITHSQA
+177 ICVDGAFITHSQT
-190 LLQIPDQESVD
+190 LIEIPDQETVNE
-201 AFLPPYDLG
+201 FLPPYDLG
-210 DRVLHPDNPI
+210 DRLLHPDNPI
-220 SIAPQANED
+220 TIAPQANED

-234 RKQADEAARRVK
+234 RKQTDEAARRVK
-246 DVIWEAHND
+246 GVIREAHDD
-255 FKELFGRGGDNP
+255 FRRLFGRGGDNP

-279 VLFGMGSLGLPA
+279 VLLGMGSLGLPA
-291 KVMVRRLREQG
+291 KVMVRRLRGRG

-307 VRLKWFRP
+307 IRLKWFRP

-320 LAEVLGRF
+320 LAESLGRF
-328 KAVGVVDRDYAYGS
+328 RAVGVIDRDYSYGS

-349 FTDLRAALYA
+349 FTDLRAALYD
-359 AETRPRMVN
+359 AERRPRLVD

-383 DEMADLT
+383 DEMAEIT
-390 KQAADGG
+390 RRAARGE
-397 DVPVVSWIGVRE
+397 DVPTVSWIGVRE

>member
-1 MTTQDTTGR
+1 MTDTQSR
-10 REAKQE
+10 PEARQE
-16 EKLMTGTQA
+16 QKLMTGTEA

-35 EVTSAYPIR
+35 DVMSAYPIR

-71 EHSQFEICKHASS
+71 EHSQFEICKHASA
-84 VGARVF
+84 VGSRVF

-102 ESIAVTPSLRLPV
+102 ESNAVTPSLRLPV

-147 VWVEDAQEC
+147 NWVEDAQEC
-156 FDATLMA
+156 FDVTLMA
-163 YRIGED
+163 YRVGED
-169 SRVSFPVG
+169 PRVSFPVG
-177 LGVDGAFITHSQA
+177 ICVDGAFITHSQT
-190 LLQIPDQESVD
+190 LIDIPDQESVD
-201 AFLPPYDLG
+201 RFLPPYDLG
-210 DRVLHPDNPI
+210 DRILHPDNPI

-234 RKQADEAARRVK
+234 RKQTDAAAHRVK
-246 DVIWEAHND
+246 DVIREAHKD
-255 FKELFGRGGDNP
+255 FKEIFGRGGDNP

-274 EDAEY
+274 EDADY
-279 VLFGMGSLGLPA
+279 VLFGMGSLSLPA
-291 KVMVRRLREQG
+291 KVMVRRLRDQG
-302 EKVGF
+302 QKVGF
-307 VRLKWFRP
+307 VRLKWYRP
-315 FPDEE
+315 FPDAE
-320 LAEVLGRF
+320 LAEILTRF
-328 KAVGVVDRDYAYGS
+328 KAVGVIDRDYSYGS
-342 PQQGGVL
+342 PKQGGVL
-349 FTDLRAALYA
+349 FTDLRAALYDL
-359 AETRPRMVN
+359 EERPKLVN

-383 DEMADLT
+383 DQMADIT
-390 KQAADGG
+390 KRAASGE
-397 DVPVVSWIGVRE
+397 DVQTVTWIGVRE